1 MPGNTILVKY
11 CFVSVVEKE
20 LTFGDQGY
28 ARPNPLPGVEE
39 ENADKILQ
47 ITDVKWKIKQLAF

>member
-11 CFVSVVEKE
+11 RFVSVVEKE
-20 LTFGDQGY
+20 LTFGDHGY

-47 ITDVKWKIKQLAF
+47 ITDVK